1 MHRKIDRKE
10 YIMAMV
16 ATIPPQTAQ
25 MVINL
30 SDALV
35 ANDVRRLLK
44 HVKGVESISIKK
56 KNGVEMSLEEAHA
69 GQVTT
74 WNSVSDYF
82 KNCL

>member
-1 MHRKIDRKE
+1 
-10 YIMAMV
+10 MAMV
-16 ATIPPQTAQ
+16 VTVPPQTAQ

-30 SDALV
+30 SDVMV

-44 HVKGVESISIKK
+44 HVNGVESIRIKK
-56 KNGVEMSLEEAHA
+56 KSELELSLEEAHS

-82 KNCL
+82 KQFK